1 MDSIIEK
8 YNQYR
13 VTRIGSIDNQHV
25 HGNDEYLLVCDPEA
39 SSFGPI
45 DLRTVEEAFNYH
57 VCQDTDAPGGYFC
70 EGVTVVPAH
79 SKHECIVIVH
89 HRFNT

>member
-13 VTRIGSIDNQHV
+13 VTRIGSVDMSQG
-25 HGNDEYLLVCDPEA
+25 GNDEYLLVCDPDDD
-39 SSFGPI
+39 I
-45 DLRTVEEAFNYH
+45 DVTTVEEAFNHH
-57 VCQDTDAPGGYFC
+57 VCRDTDAPGGYFC
-70 EGVTVVPAH
+70 LGVTTVHLP
-79 SKHECIVIVH
+79 SDNECIVIVH